1 MENLQKNHHF
11 HRGGI
16 KRTSIANEIC
26 GHDGIDLNDHAMYDI
41 HRLQVHRQP
50 RIVSAPYVY

>member
-1 MENLQKNHHF
+1 MG
-11 HRGGI
+11 GGI